1 MEAQT
6 YTVTQLTERIKKS
19 IETSVGTVWVEGEI
33 SNLRRHTSGI
43 TYFTLKDAHAQL
55 NVILFANVTVD
66 FAPVDG
72 QAVRIHGPV
81 TVYPPQ
87 GKYQIV
93 VRRMEPAGQG
103 ELMARFEALKQKLK
117 AEGLFDRPR
126 RKIPLLPQHIGIVTS
141 PTGAALR
148 DILNIL
154 GRRFPNLDIL
164 IRGARVQGDGAAEEI
179 ALGIQ
184 RLNAVGD
191 PDGQV
196 LPDHPP
202 IDVIIVTRG
211 GGSLEDLWPFNEEVV
226 ARAIAA
232 SRIPVISAVG
242 HEIDTT
248 ISDFVAD
255 LRCPTPSAAA
265 EQLIAPKR
273 DLEEQVATHARRLG
287 QMGTAR
293 STARR
298 LAVARATAFQR
309 AGHAVEHFRQRLDHL
324 QTRAQGAGYALP
336 PGGRR
341 CSAPPGLGR
350 LRVER
355 CRSFACVS
363 SVRWSAHATGARG
376 QQAGCAGSR
385 EGARLNCWR
394 ASRGQYHTPRRWRG
408 GVSVSP
414 RFTCPRRPVD
424 GTITSVVEATE
435 TRSPRL
441 RLPRLCNR
449 LVTGGRADK
458 HGEKVQEC
466 AVFTKILIS

>member
-55 NVILFANVTVD
+55 NAILFANVTVD
-66 FAPVDG
+66 FKPADG
-72 QAVRIHGPV
+72 QAVRIQGPV
-81 TVYPPQ
+81 TVYAPQ

-164 IRGARVQGDGAAEEI
+164 IRGARVQGDGAAGEI

-191 PDGQV
+191 PDGVV

-273 DLEEQVATHARRLG
+273 DLEEQVATHARRLRR
-287 QMGTAR
+287 QMGHR
-293 STARR
+293 LDLLRGRLLPHR
-298 LAVARATAFQR
+298 LARA
-309 AGHAVEHFRQRLDHL
+309 
-324 QTRAQGAGYALP
+324 
-336 PGGRR
+336 
-341 CSAPPGLGR
+341 
-350 LRVER
+350 
-355 CRSFACVS
+355 
-363 SVRWSAHATGARG
+363 GARG
-376 QQAGCAGSR
+376 IRRGRYAAVPR
-385 EGARLNCWR
+385 ERRALGGA
-394 ASRGQYHTPRRWRG
+394 A
-408 GVSVSP
+408 
-414 RFTCPRRPVD
+414 
-424 GTITSVVEATE
+424 
-435 TRSPRL
+435 
-441 RLPRLCNR
+441 
-449 LVTGGRADK
+449 
-458 HGEKVQEC
+458 
-466 AVFTKILIS
+466 